1 MIMLLRTLMMPFSV
15 MSYLLGLTSVK
26 FKDYVV
32 GSLVVTF
39 HIAFFLYLGTQIPYL
54 EFDDSGDDTHKQQ

>member
-1 MIMLLRTLMMPFSV
+1 

-54 EFDDSGDDTHKQQ
+54 EFDDSGDDTQKQQ